1 MRAHVV
7 VGDVADPLSLVTR
20 LAGSGLFT
28 DYVVYERPGR
38 WTFAGGVAGEVILEP
53 GVVRSRWADGP
64 AEEETWSG
72 RPSAALE
79 AALRSAPW
87 PAWNAY
93 GWIAFEFAAHVPA
106 GRLAHLVVPRTEV
119 RIEEGRAVVTSA
131 DPGEAERVAALL
143 SEPVAPQV
151 PPSAVSP
158 VAPPAM
164 SPVASSP
171 EVAVG
176 VEVAAALSPSAAPAP
191 SLAPSPVDVR
201 PGGDD
206 YRARVAR
213 AVAEIGAGLYQKVI
227 VSRRLPVPFPVDV
240 VATYACGRAAN
251 TPARSFL
258 LDLDGFRS
266 AGFSPEVLVSVDEAG
281 TVTTQPLA
289 GTRAF
294 GRGESV
300 DSLTRRELEG
310 DPKEIFEH
318 AVSVRASQEELYRVC
333 APDTVRVT
341 GFMTVKER
349 GSVQHLGSSVS
360 GELAP
365 GRTGW
370 DALDALFPGVTAS
383 GIPKPEAIDAIARL
397 EEPRGLYAGAVLSVS
412 RDGAMDAALVLRAIY
427 SENGRAWLRAGA
439 GIVSGS
445 TPEREYE
452 ETCEK
457 LSSIAPYVVPSA

>member
-1 MRAHVV
+1 MSSGVRTDETRTEMVV
-7 VGDVADPLSLVTR
+7 ESAADPLRLVTH
-20 LAGSGLFT
+20 LARSGLFD
-28 DYVVYERPGR
+28 DYVVYERPGL

-53 GVVRSRWADGP
+53 GVVRGRWLDGP
-64 AEEETWSG
+64 ASAGPAHAPDPLEAVDWIDEPWSG
-72 RPSAALE
+72 RPATALE
-79 AALRSAPW
+79 AALRTAPW
-87 PAWNAY
+87 PVWNAY
-93 GWIAFEFAAHVPA
+93 GWIAFEFAALTPA

-119 RIEEGRAVVTSA
+119 RVEAGRALVVSA
-131 DPGEAERVAALL
+131 DAEEAGRVAELL
-143 SEPVAPQV
+143 SGQLVPGS
-151 PPSAVSP
+151 PPS
-158 VAPPAM
+158 
-164 SPVASSP
+164 
-171 EVAVG
+171 
-176 VEVAAALSPSAAPAP
+176 
-191 SLAPSPVDVR
+191 PSPVDVR
-201 PGGDD
+201 TGGDL
-206 YRARVAR
+206 YRSRVAQ
-213 AVAEIGAGLYQKVI
+213 AISEIDAGLYEKVI
-227 VSRRLPVPFPVDV
+227 VSRPLPIPFPVDV

-258 LDLDGFRS
+258 LDLEGFQA
-266 AGFSPEVLVSVDEAG
+266 AGFSPEVLASVDGHG

-294 GRGESV
+294 GQGENA
-300 DSLTRRELEG
+300 DSRTRRELEN

-318 AVSVRASQEELYRVC
+318 AVSVRASQGELYRVC
-333 APDTVRVT
+333 VPGTVRVT
-341 GFMTVKER
+341 GFMAVKER

-383 GIPKPEAIDAIARL
+383 GIPKAGAVDAIARL
-397 EEPRGLYAGAVLSVS
+397 EEPRGLYAGAVLAVS
-412 RDGAMDAALVLRAIY
+412 QDGAMDAALVLRAVY

-457 LSSIAPYVVPSA
+457 LSSIAPYVVPRA